1 MRWIAFV
8 GGVVL
13 TAIASV
19 AAAQTTTTNYNNV
32 STSTATNNNNN
43 VSTSTSTVN
52 NNNVSDS
59 TVLNNNINTSTSL
72 STATNTN
79 INTST
84 STATNTN
91 INTSAS
97 TATNV
102 NTSTSTAVNNN
113 INANTS
119 YSDSTARQVIDQNL
133 NSPPPSAIS
142 PTIMSYSQDL
152 CTSGMSGA
160 AQTQF
165 FGISFG
171 KATRDENCERIK
183 LSRTLYDMG
192 MKVAS
197 VSLLCQDVRV
207 YEAMDMAGTPCPYD
221 GKIGLEAKAA
231 WAKHPEKVPQR

>member
-84 STATNTN
+84 STATNTY

-197 VSLLCQDVRV
+197 VSLLCQDVSV
-207 YEAMDMAGTPCPYD
+207 YEAMDMAGTPFPYD
-221 GKIGLEAKAA
+221 GKIGLEAKEA